1 MNFKNPLINVTHGC
15 SCSGYV
21 NSYALGMF
29 WFWFCYGTACGAIAF
44 AMATGMTLTCSL
56 GRRYGPILS
65 LSFFDAY
72 GISDQCSLLI
82 YFIVNH
88 SKNICIKVFVTI
100 TPLILPQCLPPR
112 FKIPGQNAA
121 SISPL

>member
-1 MNFKNPLINVTHGC
+1 MDVHDQAMLMAMPWECFGF
-15 SCSGYV
+15 G
-21 NSYALGMF
+21 
-29 WFWFCYGTACGAIAF
+29 F
-44 AMATGMTLTCSL
+44 AMVQHGAPLTLRITCSL
-56 GRRYGPILS
+56 GRQYAPILS

-72 GISDQCSLLI
+72 GISDQSSLFI
-82 YFIVNH
+82 HFIVNH
-88 SKNICIKVFVTI
+88 SKNIWIKVFVTI